1 MTTISVL
8 HPGEMGVSVAAA
20 AMAAGNDVLW
30 TDAGRSAATIERARR
45 AELPAPVSMATVSA
59 SSDLILSVCPPHAA
73 LVLARSVLAAGF
85 RGIFVDANA
94 VSPDTAREIAA
105 LVAGS
110 GAEFVDGG
118 IIGPPAWG
126 AGSTRLYLSGSEA
139 ATVAALFSG
148 SLLDARV
155 VGDAPGA
162 ASALK
167 MAYAAWTKGTAAV
180 LLAIRALARA
190 EGVDESLLQEWG
202 ISQQGL
208 AERSAAA
215 AAFTARKAWR
225 FVGEMEEI
233 AATFEGVGLP
243 GGFHTAAAEIYRC
256 MESFKDADPLP
267 SLKQVLDRLTK
278 SA

>member
-256 MESFKDADPLP
+256 MESLKDADPLP